1 MSRKDGQSE
10 TMAGSTFKRCGCRD
24 AAGKQLGRRC
34 ARLRRNGKWNSDH
47 GAWHLQLELPS
58 RASGRRRTLR
68 QGPFPSWREAA
79 NMLERL
85 NELLAVPD
93 PAEPDAVEQTVAVI
107 HAALHTGTPLPD
119 AAEVR
124 RRLTAGVAVTN
135 TPTVWEWLT
144 EWLAGR
150 RNLRANTR
158 RLYEAHV
165 RLYLHPHL
173 GHLRLDRLRVAHLD
187 AMFAAIEDRNTLIET
202 SRASTDETVRASVKG
217 QRTVSAA
224 TQQRIRGVLRKALN
238 DAIRRSLITTN
249 PACHVELASGKRPK
263 PLVWTD
269 ERVKR
274 WQQSGQVPSKV
285 MVWTA
290 EQTGRFLDHIREH
303 RLYALYHL
311 IAYRGPRRGEAC
323 GIHDDDINAT
333 QHELSL
339 RSQRVQIGWNVE
351 EGEPKTDAGE
361 RTVALD
367 AETLRVLHAHQAVRD
382 AEKALRGDAWVDQ
395 TGLLFT
401 EPDGTPLHPAK
412 VTDTFITLAAEAGL
426 PPIRLHDLRHGAA
439 TLALAA
445 GVDIKVV
452 QDMLGHSS
460 HAITADTYTSVLP
473 QVAHHAA
480 ETTAA
485 LIPRS
490 TPSSDLGRV
499 GP

>member
-1 MSRKDGQSE
+1 
-10 TMAGSTFKRCGCRD
+10 MAGSTFKRCGCRD
-24 AAGKQLGRRC
+24 RAGKQMGRRC

-47 GAWHLQLELPS
+47 GAWHLQLELPPYP
-58 RASGRRRTLR
+58 SGRRRTLR
-68 QGPFPSWREAA
+68 QGPFSSKDDAA
-79 NMLERL
+79 GMLDRL
-85 NELLAVPD
+85 TELLRIPD
-93 PAEPDAVEQTVAVI
+93 PAEPDAVEQTVTLIQTALRAGTDLP
-107 HAALHTGTPLPD
+107 AAQ
-119 AAEVR
+119 EVR
-124 RRLTAGVAVTN
+124 RRLTAGVSVTD
-135 TPTVWEWLT
+135 TPTVEEWLT
-144 EWLAGR
+144 GWLAGR
-150 RNLRANTR
+150 RNLRRNTR

-165 RLYLHPHL
+165 RLYLIPHL
-173 GHLRLDRLRVAHLD
+173 GHVRVDRLRVAHID
-187 AMFAAIEDRNTLIET
+187 AMFTAIEDRNTLIHT
-202 SRASTDETVRASVKG
+202 FRDSSDETVRASVKG
-217 QRTVSAA
+217 QRPVGAA

-274 WQQSGQVPSKV
+274 WQQTGKVPGKV

-290 EQTGRFLDHIREH
+290 EQTGQFLDHISGH

-323 GIHDDDINAT
+323 GIHDDDIDAAR
-333 QHELSL
+333 QELTL
-339 RSQRVQIGWNVE
+339 RSQRVQIGWEVE

-361 RTVALD
+361 RTIAID
-367 AETLRVLHAHQAVRD
+367 TATMQVLHAHQAVRD
-382 AEKALRGDAWVDQ
+382 AEKSLCGDTWVDQ

-412 VTDTFITLAAEAGL
+412 VTAIFITLVAEAGL

-445 GVDIKVV
+445 GVDIKIV
-452 QDMLGHSS
+452 QVMLGHSS
-460 HAITADTYTSVLP
+460 HAITADIYTSVLP

-480 ETTAA
+480 EATAA
-485 LIPRS
+485 VIPRNVI
-490 TPSSDLGRV
+490 P
-499 GP
+499 

>member
-1 MSRKDGQSE
+1 
-10 TMAGSTFKRCGCRD
+10 MAGSTFKRCGCRD
-24 AAGKQLGRRC
+24 AAGKRLGQRC

-47 GAWHLQLELPS
+47 GVWHLQLELPPS
-58 RASGRRRTLR
+58 PRRRRTLR
-68 QGPFPSWREAA
+68 QGPFPSRRDAEE
-79 NMLERL
+79 MLDRL
-85 NELLAVPD
+85 NELLGIPD

-107 HAALHTGTPLPD
+107 QAALRTGMPLPS
-119 AAEVR
+119 AVEVR
-124 RRLTAGVAVTN
+124 RRLTAGVSVTD
-135 TPTVWEWLT
+135 TPTVGEWLT

-150 RNLRANTR
+150 RNLRRNTR

-165 RLYLHPHL
+165 RLYLVPHL
-173 GHLRLDRLRVAHLD
+173 GHIRLDRLRVAHLD
-187 AMFAAIEDRNTLIET
+187 AMFTAIEDRNTLIHT
-202 SRASTDETVRASVKG
+202 ARASADEAIRASVKG
-217 QRTVSAA
+217 QRPVGAA
-224 TQQRIRGVLRKALN
+224 TQQRVRGVLRKALN
-238 DAIRRSLITTN
+238 DAIRRSLIITN

-263 PLVWTD
+263 PLVWTE
-269 ERVKR
+269 ERVTR
-274 WQQSGQVPSKV
+274 WQQTGKVPGKV
-285 MVWTA
+285 MVWTP
-290 EQTGRFLDHIREH
+290 EQTGHFLDHIRGH

-323 GIHDDDINAT
+323 GIHDDDINAI
-333 QHELSL
+333 HRELTF
-339 RSQRVQIGWNVE
+339 RSQRVQIGWEVE

-367 AETLRVLHAHQAVRD
+367 PDTLDVLHAHQAVRD
-382 AEKALRGDAWVDQ
+382 AEKALCADRWVDQ

-412 VTDTFITLAAEAGL
+412 ATDNFTTLAAEAAL

-480 ETTAA
+480 EATAAIIPRNTTA
-485 LIPRS
+485 
-490 TPSSDLGRV
+490 
-499 GP
+499 